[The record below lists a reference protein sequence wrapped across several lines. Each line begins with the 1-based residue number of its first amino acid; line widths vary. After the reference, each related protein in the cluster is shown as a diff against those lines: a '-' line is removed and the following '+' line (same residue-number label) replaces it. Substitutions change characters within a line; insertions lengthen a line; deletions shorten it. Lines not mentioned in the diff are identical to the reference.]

1 MSLVLERIEV
11 LLGEFIRELRIWN
24 GSGSGGT
31 SLKTLCQ
38 CGGRSE
44 QGDEGTGQ
52 YDCEDWMTKAAVMDW
67 LCISERTFS
76 RRRAAGSWV
85 MRKSGGRWYYL
96 KSSILKK

>member
-38 CGGRSE
+38 CG
-44 QGDEGTGQ
+44 D
-52 YDCEDWMTKAAVMDW
+52 EDWMTKAAVMDW
-67 LCISERTFS
+67 LCVSERTFS